1 MIKIKDIAKLA
12 NVAPSTVSKAL
23 NNRLDISEATRQDI
37 IRIAQQHSYHP
48 QKFSTFQKAKV
59 KENIGIIFSREE
71 NPLSTNPFYS
81 CILESIESELN
92 INNYNLVLTTV
103 GNNSRFLLP
112 KMVHENNVD
121 GIILMGAFCPR
132 LFEELKK
139 VKIPIVF
146 IDPQNL
152 NIGYSKIIIDN
163 EQGAYLA
170 TSYLVQAGHR
180 RIAFISGDLSRSSF
194 KQRYDGY
201 IKALRQN
208 RIKVDEKLI
217 RCGGLE
223 DGYSL
228 AKKLLQSEKISAIFV
243 ANDINA
249 MHVYRAVFDLNMR
262 IPQDV
267 SIVGFDDIAMAK
279 YAIPPLTTI
288 HVYKDVMG
296 SFAVRILLKYIQDGM
311 DIPVTTIVP
320 IKLIERESV
329 MHRSEMR
336 HMTQQMNEMQ
346 SVQ

>member
-1 MIKIKDIAKLA
+1 MIKIKEIAKLA

-23 NNRLDISEATRQDI
+23 NNRMDISEATRQDI
-37 IRIAQQHSYHP
+37 IRIAKQHAYYPLKSTGI
-48 QKFSTFQKAKV
+48 QKTKA

-132 LFEELKK
+132 LFEGLRK

-146 IDPQNL
+146 IDPQNP
-152 NIGYSKIIIDN
+152 NVNYSKIIIDN

-170 TSYLVQAGHR
+170 ASYLVQAGHR
-180 RIAFISGDLSRSSF
+180 RIAFISGDLSRNSF

-208 RIKVDEKLI
+208 KIKIDEKMI

-228 AKKLLQSEKISAIFV
+228 AKKLLQAERISAIFV

-249 MHVYRAVFDLNMR
+249 MHVYRAVFDLNLR

-267 SIVGFDDIAMAK
+267 SIVGFDDIAMAR

-311 DIPVTTIVP
+311 EVPVTTIVP

-329 MHRSEMR
+329 MNLNETKHVIRRVSEV
-336 HMTQQMNEMQ
+336 HSE
-346 SVQ
+346 